1 MIDWTCAQA
10 LGDQQKN
17 LTEQIAVQEKKVK
30 SSMADKK
37 RVDVMEKLVE
47 EKRGAFDEAHQ
58 SASKIESRVQ
68 KVHKKI
74 MELTEGKMNKAREKL
89 DAVTAQ
95 ISKVSYFF

>member
-1 MIDWTCAQA
+1 MQQA

-17 LTEQIAVQEKKVK
+17 LKKQIGLQEKKVK
-30 SSMADKK
+30 DSTADKK
-37 RVDVMEKLVE
+37 RVGQMESILQ
-47 EKRGAFDEAHQ
+47 EKRDAFDQASQ

-89 DAVTAQ
+89 DAVTTQ
-95 ISKVSYFF
+95 ITKVTH